1 MKFTQTITGN
11 KRIKTLLESRKTEIF
26 LVAVILLA
34 AIFVRAYHFG
44 APPIGVHQD
53 EAMAAVDAKAL
64 AEYGTDRYGMRYPL
78 HFTAWKH
85 SQMSVFLSYCMVPF
99 IKILGFSTVTIRLPL
114 LITSCLGLLALYL
127 FTRQLAGKWTAMI
140 ALLFGMICPWHY
152 MQSRWSIDCNMF
164 PHMFLFAVCFL
175 LAGLHRIEGK
185 KWNRVFLYVSMV
197 FFGLCC
203 YCYAVSDY
211 SVPVF
216 LLAVAIYLLKK
227 KQINWKEF
235 LGCIAVYAVIVLPEY
250 LSMLIT
256 VLGKETIETP
266 LFTIPSFQDSVR
278 GEDVL
283 FANFS
288 WYQLKENLVCM
299 IETVFFGRDQAVPSA
314 VAKFGPVYY
323 VTDIFFLIGLIT
335 VIWNR
340 KKKKLPEKYK
350 TPVFILFAWMGL
362 TVIIGAI
369 TRYPVLHRI
378 NIAFYPVIIL
388 AAVGMAA
395 CIQKWKITAIP
406 IVALYGVLGVTF
418 AATYFGEWADLSR
431 IYYYEP
437 YLNALDYAHTIECDE
452 YYIDPDPM
460 GEGEYM
466 VGQIL
471 TMYSH
476 QIDARYFQGVSNVQ
490 DGREQLPYAEKYHFE
505 YVTEDTIRENQG
517 KDVVYVVNYELID
530 LFDEEEYDITSFYN
544 NYYVVEPYTKEKVE

>member
-64 AEYGTDRYGMRYPL
+64 AEYGTDRYGMRYPV
-78 HFTAWKH
+78 HFTAWKN

-256 VLGKETIETP
+256 LLGKESIQTP
-266 LFTIPSFQDSVR
+266 LFTIPSFQESVR

-299 IETVFFGRDQAVPSA
+299 LGTIFWGRDQSVPGTI
-314 VAKFGPVYY
+314 AKFGPVYY
-323 VTDIFFLIGLIT
+323 VTDLFFVIG
-335 VIWNR
+335 VISVIRNR
-340 KKKKLPEKYK
+340 KKMPEKYK
-350 TPVFILFAWMGL
+350 TPMFLLFAWVGL

-369 TRYPVLHRI
+369 TRYPVVHRI
-378 NIAFYPVIIL
+378 NIAFYMVMIFVAI
-388 AAVGMAA
+388 GMTA
-395 CIQKWKITAIP
+395 CIRKWKITAIP
-406 IVALYGVLGVTF
+406 IAALYTVLGGMF
-418 AATYFGEWADLSR
+418 AISYFGEWADLSR

-437 YLNALDYAHTIECDE
+437 YMDALDYAHTIDCDE
-452 YYIDPDPM
+452 YYIDPDPL
-460 GEGEYM
+460 GIDIYVDM
-466 VGQIL
+466 VGEIL

-476 QIDARYFQGVSNVQ
+476 RIDAHYFQGISNVQ
-490 DGREQLPYAEKYHFE
+490 DGREQLPYAEKYHYE
-505 YVTEDTIRENQG
+505 CVSEDILKENQG
-517 KDVVYVVNYELID
+517 KSVVYLVNYASIA
-530 LFDEEEYDITSFYN
+530 LFDEGQYDITSFYN
-544 NYYVVEPYTKEKVE
+544 NYYVVEPITTEKAE

>member
-64 AEYGTDRYGMRYPL
+64 AEYGTDRYGMRYPV
-78 HFTAWKH
+78 HFTAWKN

-140 ALLFGMICPWHY
+140 ALIFGMICPWHY

-256 VLGKETIETP
+256 VMGKETIETP

-323 VTDIFFLIGLIT
+323 VTIF
-335 VIWNR
+335 
-340 KKKKLPEKYK
+340 
-350 TPVFILFAWMGL
+350 
-362 TVIIGAI
+362 
-369 TRYPVLHRI
+369 
-378 NIAFYPVIIL
+378 
-388 AAVGMAA
+388 
-395 CIQKWKITAIP
+395 
-406 IVALYGVLGVTF
+406 
-418 AATYFGEWADLSR
+418 S
-431 IYYYEP
+431 
-437 YLNALDYAHTIECDE
+437 
-452 YYIDPDPM
+452 
-460 GEGEYM
+460 
-466 VGQIL
+466 
-471 TMYSH
+471 S
-476 QIDARYFQGVSNVQ
+476 
-490 DGREQLPYAEKYHFE
+490 
-505 YVTEDTIRENQG
+505 
-517 KDVVYVVNYELID
+517 
-530 LFDEEEYDITSFYN
+530 
-544 NYYVVEPYTKEKVE
+544 

>member
-1 MKFTQTITGN
+1 MK
-11 KRIKTLLESRKTEIF
+11 RLKTLLESRKTEIF

-34 AIFVRAYHFG
+34 AIFIRAYHFG

-64 AEYGTDRYGMRYPL
+64 AEYGTDRYGMRYPV
-78 HFTAWKH
+78 HFTAWVS
-85 SQMSVFLSYCMVPF
+85 SQMSVLLSYCMIPF

-175 LAGLHRIEGK
+175 LAGLHKIEGK

-211 SVPVF
+211 SVPIF

-227 KQINWKEF
+227 KQINWKEL
-235 LGCIAVYAVIVLPEY
+235 LGCIAVYVVIVLPEY

-299 IETVFFGRDQAVPSA
+299 IKTIFFGRDQAVPSTI
-314 VAKFGPVYY
+314 AKFGPVYY
-323 VTDIFFLIGLIT
+323 VTDIFFLIGLIA
-335 VIWNR
+335 VIWNW

-350 TPVFILFAWMGL
+350 IPMFLLFAWMGL

-395 CIQKWKITAIP
+395 CIKKWKITAIP
-406 IVALYGVLGVTF
+406 IAALYGALGVMF
-418 AATYFGEWADLSR
+418 AATYFGGWADLSR

-437 YLNALDYAHTIECDE
+437 YINALNYAHTIECDE
-452 YYIDPDPM
+452 YYIDPDPLEQ
-460 GEGEYM
+460 GEDM

-471 TMYSH
+471 TMYCH
-476 QIDARYFQGVSNVQ
+476 QIDAHYFQGISNVQ
-490 DGREQLPYAEKYHFE
+490 DGREQLPYTEKYHFE

-517 KDVVYVVNYELID
+517 KNVVYVVKYDQID
-530 LFDEEEYDITSFYN
+530 LFDEEQYDITSFYN

>member
-1 MKFTQTITGN
+1 M
-11 KRIKTLLESRKTEIF
+11 
-26 LVAVILLA
+26 
-34 AIFVRAYHFG
+34 
-44 APPIGVHQD
+44 P
-53 EAMAAVDAKAL
+53 
-64 AEYGTDRYGMRYPL
+64 
-78 HFTAWKH
+78 
-85 SQMSVFLSYCMVPF
+85 
-99 IKILGFSTVTIRLPL
+99 ST
-114 LITSCLGLLALYL
+114 
-127 FTRQLAGKWTAMI
+127 
-140 ALLFGMICPWHY
+140 
-152 MQSRWSIDCNMF
+152 
-164 PHMFLFAVCFL
+164 
-175 LAGLHRIEGK
+175 
-185 KWNRVFLYVSMV
+185 
-197 FFGLCC
+197 
-203 YCYAVSDY
+203 
-211 SVPVF
+211 
-216 LLAVAIYLLKK
+216 
-227 KQINWKEF
+227 
-235 LGCIAVYAVIVLPEY
+235 
-250 LSMLIT
+250 
-256 VLGKETIETP
+256 
-266 LFTIPSFQDSVR
+266 
-278 GEDVL
+278 
-283 FANFS
+283 
-288 WYQLKENLVCM
+288 
-299 IETVFFGRDQAVPSA
+299 
-314 VAKFGPVYY
+314 VAKFGPMYY

-335 VIWNR
+335 VIWKLN
-340 KKKKLPEKYK
+340 KKKLPEKYK

-362 TVIIGAI
+362 AVIIGAI

-471 TMYSH
+471 TMYCH
-476 QIDARYFQGVSNVQ
+476 QIDAHYFQGVSNVQ

>member
-1 MKFTQTITGN
+1 
-11 KRIKTLLESRKTEIF
+11 
-26 LVAVILLA
+26 
-34 AIFVRAYHFG
+34 
-44 APPIGVHQD
+44 
-53 EAMAAVDAKAL
+53 
-64 AEYGTDRYGMRYPL
+64 
-78 HFTAWKH
+78 
-85 SQMSVFLSYCMVPF
+85 
-99 IKILGFSTVTIRLPL
+99 
-114 LITSCLGLLALYL
+114 
-127 FTRQLAGKWTAMI
+127 
-140 ALLFGMICPWHY
+140 
-152 MQSRWSIDCNMF
+152 
-164 PHMFLFAVCFL
+164 
-175 LAGLHRIEGK
+175 
-185 KWNRVFLYVSMV
+185 MV

-227 KQINWKEF
+227 KQINWKEL

-299 IETVFFGRDQAVPSA
+299 IETVFFGRDQAVPST
-314 VAKFGPVYY
+314 VAKFGPMYY

-335 VIWNR
+335 VIWKLN
-340 KKKKLPEKYK
+340 KKKLPEKYK

-362 TVIIGAI
+362 AVIIGAI

-471 TMYSH
+471 TMYCH
-476 QIDARYFQGVSNVQ
+476 QIDAHYFQGVSNVQ